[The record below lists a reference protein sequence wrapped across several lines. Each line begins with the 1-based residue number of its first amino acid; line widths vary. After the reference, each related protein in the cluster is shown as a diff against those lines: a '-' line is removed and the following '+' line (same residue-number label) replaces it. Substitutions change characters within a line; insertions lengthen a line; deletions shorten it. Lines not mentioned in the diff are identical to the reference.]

1 MVVVVWRG
9 VVVVCRRDVV
19 CVCVCVVV
27 VVAGSH
33 NGNGYVCMY
42 VCNVVVVGMVDV
54 VGMVGMVVI
63 DSASAVVIFI
73 ANSRLQSMS
82 SSRSRGSR
90 RPG

>member
-1 MVVVVWRG
+1 M
-9 VVVVCRRDVV
+9 
-19 CVCVCVVV
+19 CVCVVV

-42 VCNVVVVGMVDV
+42 VCNVVVIGMVVIMVDV

-63 DSASAVVIFI
+63 DSEFAVVIFI